1 MSSRLPH
8 ETECIQGYGPDD
20 MDPGALKE
28 LADVVAEPLS
38 IIFEKLWM
46 SGEVPTDWK
55 KWKHLQ
61 PFTKKGGRR
70 TQGTTGW

>member
-1 MSSRLPH
+1 MRL
-8 ETECIQGYGPDD
+8 TVYKSKGLDD
-20 MDPGALKE
+20 VYSKVLRD
-28 LADVVAEPLS
+28 LADVVTEPLS
-38 IIFEKLWM
+38 IIFEKLWL

-70 TQGTTGW
+70 TQETTGR